1 MIGQKCFSLDMHLK
15 HCFSLCERGIK
26 FLIMSCTTSKKF
38 MIKGRTN
45 MKQVKLEKTSL
56 ANLIDF
62 IH

>member
-15 HCFSLCERGIK
+15 HCFSLGERGIK
-26 FLIMSCTTSKKF
+26 FLIMSCTMSKKF